1 MIGRMLGEYRVQR
14 KIAEGGMGAVYE
26 ARRASDGQRAAV
38 KVLLHGLENAA
49 DAAQRFLNEGRA
61 VSAVAH
67 SSLVKIYEYATSS
80 DGEPYIAMEYLDGQ
94 SLRAAIEERYLG
106 ASALPLLRQLAA
118 ALAATHEKRIVHRDL
133 KPENIMLVKDDDA
146 EGGLRAKILDF
157 GIAKLLPDGA
167 SEEERKSFKTRTGT
181 LIGTPTYMSP
191 EQCRASGPTDDRTDV
206 YSLGVI
212 AYELLDG
219 EPPFVSDSAGE
230 LFALQMF
237 GRPPPIKDRV
247 PSLNATLATLIQRLL
262 EKKPSDRPS
271 MAELRDQL
279 NAITST
285 GISDGPAKQSP
296 AAQRKSGPQS
306 NDGDSNAS
314 QELRRTL
321 DTLSG
326 PAAQHGP
333 PPKKQKP
340 AALLAGALA
349 VMLAITGVALLA
361 SRARHPEVAPA
372 PIVVPD
378 IHGAESAGP
387 TTSAGVAPPKD
398 PPGLPVAPSSVE
410 KPATSV
416 RSHKD
421 RPGRKGGRRGNKDA
435 DAKVDLWN

>member
-1 MIGRMLGEYRVQR
+1 MIGRTLGDYRIER

-26 ARRASDGQRAAV
+26 AHRGSDGQRAAV
-38 KVLLHGLENAA
+38 KVLLHNLENAA

-67 SSLVKIYEYATSS
+67 PSLVRIYEYGKSS

-94 SLRAAIEERYLG
+94 SLRAALEERYLG

-118 ALAATHEKRIVHRDL
+118 ALAATHDKRIVHRDL
-133 KPENIMLVKDDDA
+133 KPENIMLVKDAEA

-206 YSLGVI
+206 YALGII

-237 GRPPPIKDRV
+237 GRPPQIKDRV
-247 PSLNATLATLIQRLL
+247 PGLHAELAALTQRLL

-271 MAELRDQL
+271 MAELRDLLAAIPTTQL
-279 NAITST
+279 T
-285 GISDGPAKQSP
+285 DGARAQSP
-296 AAQRKSGPQS
+296 AARRKSGPQAP
-306 NDGDSNAS
+306 DAEANAS

-321 DTLSG
+321 DTHNG
-326 PAAQHGP
+326 QATPHIPAATP
-333 PPKKQKP
+333 RKP
-340 AALLAGALA
+340 AALVAGVLLVLVAL
-349 VMLAITGVALLA
+349 LGLGLLA
-361 SRARHPEVAPA
+361 SRPRPPAVPTPAIAAP
-372 PIVVPD
+372 VM
-378 IHGAESAGP
+378 
-387 TTSAGVAPPKD
+387 
-398 PPGLPVAPSSVE
+398 PVAAPSAPTGTPASVKIPDAATGPSVPSSD
-410 KPATSV
+410 KPATTS
-416 RSHKD
+416 RTHKD
-421 RPGRKGGRRGNKDA
+421 RPGRKGGRQKTKDEN
-435 DAKVDLWN
+435 AKVDLWN